1 MKKTLLILGII
12 VLVFAGCKKFE
23 EIEAS
28 KLEIIEETI
37 ERGWDYIKINVEYD
51 YPVELETVTL
61 YLSEKEDLSG
71 AKTYSC
77 NVEGKTFSVEI
88 KDLKEGTKYYY
99 QYEYDNG
106 YEKEKSKKENVATY
120 AMPVVVTKDVTNK
133 TTTSATLNGSVTS
146 SDTENKITAKG
157 FCWGT
162 EPGLTIEGTHTND
175 GPDTGTYSYNLSNLT
190 ENTTYYVRAYATTKL
205 GTAYGEEKSFRTV
218 EVTLPTVTT
227 KDVTNITTN
236 SAICGGNVTDDGNGT
251 VTARGIC
258 WSEVQNPTINNIYS
272 EETNNGTGTGSFTSQ
287 LTNLK
292 DNTTYYVRAYATN
305 EKGTNYGEEKSF
317 TTAELKLPTVTTKDV
332 TNITTN
338 SAICGGNVTDDG
350 NGTVTARGICWSET
364 HNPTINNIYSEETNN
379 GTGTGSFTSQLT
391 NLKENTTYYVR
402 AYATNE
408 KGTIYGEEK
417 SFTILSTT
425 GTINGHYWVDLGLP
439 SGLKWATCNVGANNP
454 EDYGN
459 YYAWGETEPAPG
471 NNYSESNCE
480 AYGLSISELQ
490 SQGIID
496 GDHNLTPSHDAA
508 TANWGGTW
516 RLPTKAEMVELKNNC
531 TWEWTVQGGRN
542 GYKVTGPNGNNIF
555 LPAAGYRYG
564 SSLYPAGEN
573 GFYWSSAPID
583 TDSGYAWYLYFV
595 SGVQTM
601 NLYDRSDGLPVRP
614 VAE

>member
-12 VLVFAGCKKFE
+12 VLVFAGCKKFD

-28 KLEIIEETI
+28 KLEITNETI
-37 ERGWDYIKINVEYD
+37 ERGFDYIKINVEYD

-106 YEKEKSKKENVATY
+106 YGKEKSEKENFMTY
-120 AMPVVVTKDVTNK
+120 AMPTVVTEDVTNK
-133 TTTSATLNGSVTS
+133 TATSATLNGSVTS

-162 EPGLTIEGTHTND
+162 EPELTIEGTHTND
-175 GPDTGTYSYNLSNLT
+175 GSGTGTYSSNLTNLT

-205 GTAYGEEKSFRTV
+205 GTAYGEEKSFTTA
-218 EVTLPTVTT
+218 ELKLPTVTT
-227 KDVTNITTN
+227 KDVTNITIN
-236 SAICGGNVTDDGNGT
+236 SAVCGGNVTDDGNGT

-258 WSEVQNPTINNIYS
+258 WSEVQ
-272 EETNNGTGTGSFTSQ
+272 
-287 LTNLK
+287 
-292 DNTTYYVRAYATN
+292 
-305 EKGTNYGEEKSF
+305 
-317 TTAELKLPTVTTKDV
+317 
-332 TNITTN
+332 
-338 SAICGGNVTDDG
+338 
-350 NGTVTARGICWSET
+350 
-364 HNPTINNIYSEETNN
+364 NPTINNIYSEETNN

-417 SFTILSTT
+417 SFTTLSTT
-425 GTINGHYWVDLGLP
+425 GTINGYKWIDLGLP

-454 EDYGN
+454 EDYGD
-459 YYAWGETEPAPG
+459 YFAWGETTTK
-471 NNYSESNCE
+471 SEYTTVNSLTF
-480 AYGLSISELQ
+480 GLSISELQ

-496 GDHNLTPSHDAA
+496 GDYNLTPSHDAA

-516 RLPTKAEMVELKNNC
+516 RLPTKAEMEELKNNC
-531 TWEWTVQGGRN
+531 TWKWTVQGGKK

-564 SSLYPAGEN
+564 SSLNYAGEY
-573 GFYWSSAPID
+573 GHYWSSTPY
-583 TDSGYAWYLYFV
+583 DSNSSNAWRLLFG
-595 SGVQTM
+595 SGEQGM
-601 NLYDRSDGLPVRP
+601 DDNYRYRGRSVRP
-614 VAE
+614 VTE

>member
-258 WSEVQNPTINNIYS
+258 WSE
-272 EETNNGTGTGSFTSQ
+272 
-287 LTNLK
+287 
-292 DNTTYYVRAYATN
+292 
-305 EKGTNYGEEKSF
+305 
-317 TTAELKLPTVTTKDV
+317 
-332 TNITTN
+332 
-338 SAICGGNVTDDG
+338 
-350 NGTVTARGICWSET
+350 T

-516 RLPTKAEMVELKNNC
+516 RLPTKAEMEELKNNC
-531 TWEWTVQGGRN
+531 TWEWTVQGGKN

-555 LPAAGYRYG
+555 LPAAGYRDG
-564 SSLYPAGEN
+564 SSLYYAGEY
-573 GFYWSSAPID
+573 GYYWSSTPN
-583 TDSGYAWYLYFV
+583 DSDGSHAWGLYFDGGGQDV
-595 SGVQTM
+595 GDCYR
-601 NLYDRSDGLPVRP
+601 YDGQSVRP

>member
-1 MKKTLLILGII
+1 MI
-12 VLVFAGCKKFE
+12 VLFFAGCKKDE
-23 EIEAS
+23 VIEAS
-28 KLEIIEETI
+28 KVEIIEETI

-88 KDLKEGTKYYY
+88 KDLKEGTRYYY

-106 YEKEKSKKENVATY
+106 YEKEKSDKESY
-120 AMPVVVTKDVTNK
+120 AMPTVVTKDVTNK

-175 GPDTGTYSYNLSNLT
+175 GSGTGTYSYNLSNLT

-205 GTAYGEEKSFRTV
+205 GTAYGEEKSFKTV

-227 KDVTNITTN
+227 NNVTNITTN
-236 SAICGGNVTDDGNGT
+236 SAVCGGNVTDDGNGT

-258 WSEVQNPTINNIYS
+258 WSETHNPTINNIYS

-317 TTAELKLPTVTTKDV
+317 KTVEVTLPTVTTKDV

-350 NGTVTARGICWSET
+350 NGTVTARGICWST
-364 HNPTINNIYSEETNN
+364 SQNPTTDDNKTENGS
-379 GTGTGSFTSQLT
+379 GTGTYTSNLT
-391 NLKENTTYYVR
+391 NLTENTTYYVR

-408 KGTIYGEEK
+408 KGTSYGEERSFKTK
-417 SFTILSTT
+417 SST
-425 GTINGHYWVDLGLP
+425 GIINGHDWVDLGLP
-439 SGLKWATCNVGANNP
+439 SGLKWATCNVGADSP

-459 YYAWGETEPAPG
+459 YYAWGETTTKAEYTSG
-471 NNYSESNCE
+471 NSLT
-480 AYGLSISELQ
+480 YGLSISELQ

-496 GDHNLTPSHDAA
+496 GDYNLTPSHDAA

-516 RLPTKAEMVELKNNC
+516 RLPTKAEMEELKNNC
-531 TWEWTVQGGRN
+531 TWELTVQGGKN
-542 GYKVTGPNGNNIF
+542 LYKVTGPNGNNIF
-555 LPAAGYRYG
+555 LPAAGYRYW
-564 SSLYPAGEN
+564 SLLNYAGEY
-573 GFYWSSAPID
+573 GFYWSSTPYESNSGSAYYLSF
-583 TDSGYAWYLYFV
+583 DSSSQSVNWL
-595 SGVQTM
+595 SR
-601 NLYDRSDGLPVRP
+601 DDGLSVRP

>member
-1 MKKTLLILGII
+1 MEKTLLILAAMILFLG
-12 VLVFAGCKKFE
+12 GCKKFD

-28 KLEIIEETI
+28 KVEMNDVTI
-37 ERGWDYIKINVEYD
+37 ERGWDYIKISGEYD
-51 YPVELETVTL
+51 YPVDLEAMTL
-61 YLSEKEDLSG
+61 YLSEKEDMSG
-71 AKTYSC
+71 AKTYGC

-88 KDLKEGTKYYY
+88 KDLKEGTRYYY

-106 YEKEKSKKENVATY
+106 YGKEKSKKENVATY
-120 AMPVVVTKDVTNK
+120 AMPVVVTKDVTNI
-133 TTTSATLNGSVTS
+133 TAISATLNGSVTS

-162 EPGLTIEGTHTND
+162 EPELTIEGTHTND
-175 GPDTGTYSYNLSNLT
+175 GSDTGTYSYNLTNLT

-205 GTAYGEEKSFRTV
+205 GTAYGEEKSFKTA

-227 KDVTNITTN
+227 NDVTNITTN
-236 SAICGGNVTDDGNGT
+236 SASCGGNVTDDGNGT

-292 DNTTYYVRAYATN
+292 ENTTYYVRAYATN

-408 KGTIYGEEK
+408 KGTNYGEEK
-417 SFTILSTT
+417 SFTTLSSS
-425 GTINGHYWVDLGLP
+425 GTINGYKWIDLGLP
-439 SGLKWATCNVGANNP
+439 SGLKWATCNVGSNNP
-454 EDYGN
+454 EDYGD
-459 YYAWGETEPAPG
+459 YFAWGETTTT
-471 NNYSESNCE
+471 SEYTLENSLT
-480 AYGLSISELQ
+480 YGLSISELQ

-496 GDHNLTPSHDAA
+496 GDYNLTPSHDAA

-516 RLPTKAEMVELKNNC
+516 RLPTKAEMEELKNNC
-531 TWEWTVQGGRN
+531 TWEWTVQGGKN

-555 LPAAGYRYG
+555 LPAAGCRNG
-564 SSLYPAGEN
+564 SSLYYAGEY
-573 GFYWSSAPID
+573 GDYWSSTPY
-583 TDSGYAWYLYFV
+583 DSYSYYAWYLYFY
-595 SGVQTM
+595 SGVQYM
-601 NLYDRSDGLPVRP
+601 NDYYRYRGLSVRP
-614 VAE
+614 VTE